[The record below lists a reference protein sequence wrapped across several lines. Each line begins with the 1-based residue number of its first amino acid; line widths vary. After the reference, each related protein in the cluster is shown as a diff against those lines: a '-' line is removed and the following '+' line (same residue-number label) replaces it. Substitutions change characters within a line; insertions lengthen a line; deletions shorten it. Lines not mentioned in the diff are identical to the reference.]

1 MPPKR
6 KRADDATAAT
16 GDSGTSTRATRA
28 STRGSKKSTKATS
41 DGVVEPADSVEA
53 GPATK
58 KPKNKAS
65 KSKSVTEPSSSA
77 VQTAG
82 KTGTKGVD
90 EPAHSKATI
99 PPPKPVLPL
108 KNEPYTPQRSLSL
121 FQSYADSDNPNV
133 IGPESFETL
142 CSAANI
148 PLDGSLPLILAW
160 QMQAKEMAKISKDEW
175 VKATESLKISSLS
188 QLTIALTDLENLL
201 ILGKPSL
208 KKSAKKDQDPYDRT
222 LYYSYADDAKAA
234 FQKFYM
240 FCFSLAKPEQSRN
253 IDMETSMAFWSVLLT
268 PHYPV
273 MKEVLQFI
281 TERQG
286 TYRAAN
292 KDLWSMMLEFCVTVK
307 PTLQDYEADGAWPTL
322 LDDYVAWKKSK
333 TSADSLET
341 D

>member
-1 MPPKR
+1 MPFSSLFCCSSNNV
-6 KRADDATAAT
+6 KRAY
-16 GDSGTSTRATRA
+16 S
-28 STRGSKKSTKATS
+28 
-41 DGVVEPADSVEA
+41 
-53 GPATK
+53 
-58 KPKNKAS
+58 
-65 KSKSVTEPSSSA
+65 
-77 VQTAG
+77 
-82 KTGTKGVD
+82 VD
-90 EPAHSKATI
+90 EPAHSKGKSLPPQDVIPPPAVSLTNTTPATI